1 MCRNY
6 IYWATEFLNYMSL
19 VFWGL
24 KLFVNKYEIRISREA
39 WIENLILILGSIPIA
54 VFCTG
59 NCKYV
64 IHSNSFTYFL
74 AIYMHLLLKIFSK
87 GGMKKIFSL
96 ISIYINCMRLVDLWM
111 VAVMTEVN
119 RVSRYVEAD
128 IIHMGVERSIFMMLL
143 SVCYYFAYKLLNGSI
158 FLEYLYEN
166 LFYRWMLCIYSFLG
180 IISFYRVYRFEYN
193 AQLLQYWI
201 FYLVFAFVVGG
212 MFLLYLI
219 RIKVREREKILNTRN
234 DMMEANYQGL
244 EKAYAENQMLN
255 HDYKNHMLSI
265 RQLIKEYRRE
275 DALEYVDA
283 YISLTA
289 KVNRRINSGSK
300 ILDII
305 VNSKLGEAKAKN
317 IDFTCDVGYV
327 GDTGITDMDMCALM
341 ANLLDNAIE
350 ACERIEGERAWICLK
365 VVRRNDMLLIKLG
378 NSIAVSDALK
388 KDFFQSKKDK
398 QKIHGWGMKSIERVL
413 KKYDGSK
420 EHYIG
425 EKEFEIFINIPVE
438 EISEDK
444 NIQLEDRK

>member
-24 KLFVNKYEIRISREA
+24 KLFVNKYEIRIGRKA

-64 IHSNSFTYFL
+64 IYSNFVTYVL
-74 AIYMHLLLKIFSK
+74 VVCVCLVLQVIIKVKSRKIFP
-87 GGMKKIFSL
+87 ITAF
-96 ISIYINCMRLVDLWM
+96 YINIMRLVDLWI
-111 VAVMTEVN
+111 VAVITEVN
-119 RVSRYVEAD
+119 RVSRYVEVD
-128 IIHMGVERSIFMMLL
+128 IIHMGLSRSIFMIVL
-143 SVCYYFAYKLLNGSI
+143 SVCYYLIYKLLNESL

-166 LFYRWMLCIYSFLG
+166 IFYRWVLCIYSFLG
-180 IISFYRVYRFEYN
+180 VICFYRVYRFGYTE
-193 AQLLQYWI
+193 QLIQYWI
-201 FYLVFAFVVGG
+201 FYLVFAFVAGG
-212 MFLLYLI
+212 GFLFYLI
-219 RIKVREREKILNTRN
+219 RTKVREREEILNTRN

-244 EKAYAENQMLN
+244 EKAYAENQMLY

-275 DALEYVDA
+275 DALEYIDA

-305 VNSKLGEAKAKN
+305 VNSKFGEAKAKN

-327 GDTGITDMDMCALM
+327 GDTGITDIDMCALM

-365 VVRRNDMLLIKLG
+365 IVRRNDMLLIKLG
-378 NSIAVSDALK
+378 NSIAAADALK
-388 KDFFQSKKDK
+388 RDFFQSKKDK
-398 QKIHGWGMKSIERVL
+398 QKIHGWGMKSVEKVL

>member
-64 IHSNSFTYFL
+64 IYSNSFTYFL

>member
-24 KLFVNKYEIRISREA
+24 KLFERKYEIGINRGHHIQNYIFVAVSV
-39 WIENLILILGSIPIA
+39 PIA
-54 VFCTG
+54 IICTI
-59 NCKYV
+59 NYKYLFY
-64 IHSNSFTYFL
+64 SNAFTYFL
-74 AIYMHLLLKIFSK
+74 ILYMYICLKIFERRR
-87 GGMKKIFSL
+87 KIAFSMVT
-96 ISIYINCMRLVDLWM
+96 IYVNGMRLIDLW
-111 VAVMTEVN
+111 VVSVILEIN
-119 RVSRYVEAD
+119 RMSRYVEVD
-128 IIHMGVERSIFMMLL
+128 IIHMGIGRSVFMLLL
-143 SVCYYFAYKLLNGSI
+143 SVCYYVLYRLLDKNTL
-158 FLEYLYEN
+158 FDYLYEN
-166 LFYRWMLCIYSFLG
+166 IVYRWGICLYSLAGIMCFCTVYLFDYNRQMIQYWNFYLICAFIFGGISLFY
-180 IISFYRVYRFEYN
+180 
-193 AQLLQYWI
+193 
-201 FYLVFAFVVGG
+201 
-212 MFLLYLI
+212 LI
-219 RIKVREREKILNTRN
+219 QVKVKEKEKILNTRN

-255 HDYKNHMLSI
+255 HDYKNHMLSV

-275 DALEYVDA
+275 DALEYIDA

-289 KVNRRINSGSK
+289 KANRRINSGSK

-305 VNSKLGEAKAKN
+305 VNSKFGEAKAKN

-327 GDTGITDMDMCALM
+327 GDTGITDIDMCALM

-350 ACERIEGERAWICLK
+350 ACERIEGERAWISLK
-365 VVRRNDMLLIKLG
+365 IVRRNDMLLIKLG
-378 NSIAVSDALK
+378 NSIAAADALK
-388 KDFFQSKKDK
+388 RDFFQSKKDK
-398 QKIHGWGMKSIERVL
+398 QKIHGWGMKSVEKVL

-425 EKEFEIFINIPVE
+425 DKEFEIFINIPIE

>member
-6 IYWATEFLNYMSL
+6 IYWATEFLNYWSL
-19 VFWGL
+19 AFCGL
-24 KLFVNKYEIRISREA
+24 KLFVPQYGARVSKKVRNQNFLFFMA
-39 WIENLILILGSIPIA
+39 SIVIA
-54 VFCTG
+54 VICAG

-64 IHSNSFTYFL
+64 GYSNVVTYVFVV
-74 AIYMHLLLKIFSK
+74 YVYFYLKIYTK
-87 GGMKKIFSL
+87 GCVQKLFSL
-96 ISIYINCMRLVDLWM
+96 IVIYTNTMRLIDLWV
-111 VAVMTEVN
+111 VAVITEVN
-119 RVSRYVEAD
+119 RVSRYVEVD
-128 IIHMGVERSIFMMLL
+128 IIHMGLGRSIFMILL
-143 SVCYYFAYKLLNGSI
+143 SVCYYLISYLLSGSL
-158 FLEYLYEN
+158 FLEYLCEN
-166 LFYRWMLCIYSFLG
+166 TFYRWVLCIYSFLG
-180 IISFYRVYRFEYN
+180 IISFYRVYHFDYN

-212 MFLLYLI
+212 TFLLYLI
-219 RIKVREREKILNTRN
+219 RIKVREREEILNTRN

-244 EKAYAENQMLN
+244 EKAYAENQMLY
-255 HDYKNHMLSI
+255 HDYKNHMLSV

-275 DALEYVDA
+275 DALEYIDA

-305 VNSKLGEAKAKN
+305 VNSKFGEAKAKN

-327 GDTGITDMDMCALM
+327 GDTGITDIDMCALM

-365 VVRRNDMLLIKLG
+365 IVRRNDMLLIKLG
-378 NSIAVSDALK
+378 NSIAAADALK
-388 KDFFQSKKDK
+388 RDFFQSKKDK
-398 QKIHGWGMKSIERVL
+398 QKIHGWGMKSVEKVL

>member
-24 KLFVNKYEIRISREA
+24 KLFERKYGKEVDKKR
-39 WIENLILILGSIPIA
+39 WFQNFKMILCAMPMVG
-54 VFCTG
+54 FCTG
-59 NCKYV
+59 NYKYTFY
-64 IHSNSFTYFL
+64 SNAFTYFL
-74 AIYMHLLLKIFSK
+74 VLHMYIYLKVVVKNKGENLLALVI
-87 GGMKKIFSL
+87 
-96 ISIYINCMRLVDLWM
+96 IYVNSMRLIDLWV

-119 RVSRYVEAD
+119 RVSRYLELD
-128 IIHMGVERSIFMMLL
+128 LIHMGIGRSIFMILL
-143 SVCYYFAYKLLNGSI
+143 SNCYYFMYRVLCKSG
-158 FLEYLYEN
+158 FLEYLNEN
-166 LFYRWMLCIYSFLG
+166 KFYRWVLCLYSLVG
-180 IISFYRVYRFEYN
+180 IMCFCTVYRFDYN
-193 AQLLQYWI
+193 QQLIWYWN
-201 FYLVFAFVVGG
+201 FYLICAFIFGG
-212 MFLLYLI
+212 ISLFYLI
-219 RIKVREREKILNTRN
+219 QVKVKEKEKILNTRN

-255 HDYKNHMLSI
+255 HDYKNHMLSV

-275 DALEYVDA
+275 DALEYIDA

-289 KVNRRINSGSK
+289 KANRRINSGSK

-305 VNSKLGEAKAKN
+305 VNSKFGEAKAKN

-327 GDTGITDMDMCALM
+327 GDTGITDIDMCALM

-350 ACERIEGERAWICLK
+350 ACERIEGERAWISLK
-365 VVRRNDMLLIKLG
+365 VVRRNDMLLIKLS

-398 QKIHGWGMKSIERVL
+398 QKIHGWGMKSVERVL

>member
-1 MCRNY
+1 M
-6 IYWATEFLNYMSL
+6 AS
-19 VFWGL
+19 
-24 KLFVNKYEIRISREA
+24 A
-39 WIENLILILGSIPIA
+39 LIAGICA
-54 VFCTG
+54 G

-64 IHSNSFTYFL
+64 RYSNVVTYAFV
-74 AIYMHLLLKIFSK
+74 IYVYFLLKIFTK
-87 GGMKKIFSL
+87 GTVKKLFSL
-96 ISIYINCMRLVDLWM
+96 TVIYTNTMRLIDLWI
-111 VAVMTEVN
+111 VAVITEVN
-119 RVSRYVEAD
+119 RVSRYVSLD
-128 IIHMGVERSIFMMLL
+128 LIYMGIARSFFMVGLALIYYLVYRLL
-143 SVCYYFAYKLLNGSI
+143 SKSCI
-158 FLEYLYEN
+158 FEYLYEN
-166 LFYRWMLCIYSFLG
+166 WFYRWEMCIYSFLG
-180 IISFYRVYRFEYN
+180 IICFCRVYRFEYN
-193 AQLLQYWI
+193 DQLIQYWI
-201 FYLVFAFVVGG
+201 LYLVCAFIVGG
-212 MFLLYLI
+212 IFLFYVI
-219 RIKVREREKILNTRN
+219 SVKGREKERMLNMRN
-234 DMMEANYQGL
+234 DLMESNYSTLQ
-244 EKAYAENQMLN
+244 KTYAENQMLY
-255 HDYKNHMLSI
+255 HDYKNHMLSV

-275 DALEYVDA
+275 DALEYIDA

-327 GDTGITDMDMCALM
+327 GDTGITDIDMCALV

-350 ACERIEGERAWICLK
+350 ACERIEGERVWIRLK
-365 VVRRNDMLLIKLG
+365 AVRRNDMLLIKLS

-388 KDFFQSKKDK
+388 KDFFQSRKDK
-398 QKIHGWGMKSIERVL
+398 HKIHGWGMKSVEKVL